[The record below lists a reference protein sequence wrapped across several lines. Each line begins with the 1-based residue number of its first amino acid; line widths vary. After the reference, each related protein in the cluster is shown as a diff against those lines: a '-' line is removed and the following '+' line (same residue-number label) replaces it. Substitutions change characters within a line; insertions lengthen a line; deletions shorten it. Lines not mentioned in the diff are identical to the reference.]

1 MNLKDLLSERK
12 SSILQRWFDA
22 IVASYPPDASHFFK
36 SNQNQFANPVG
47 YTFSE
52 VIRDLFGALLEGGDP
67 ARYFPFLNDIIKIK
81 AVQDFSPS
89 QAVSFLFLL
98 KTVIRE
104 ELQRE
109 LQRNQFHSELHALD
123 SEIDALALLAFDV
136 YMKCREKIYEIRTN
150 EARNMMFRLLKK
162 ANLVRE
168 ISEGDQGLGEEP
180 VLTQKIEG

>member
-22 IVASYPPDASHFFK
+22 IIASYPQDASHFFK
-36 SNQNQFANPVG
+36 NNQNQFTNPVG

-52 VIRDLFGALLEGGDP
+52 VTHGLFGALLEGGDP

-98 KTVIRE
+98 KKVIRE
-104 ELQRE
+104 ELEKE
-109 LQRNQFHSELHALD
+109 LQRNQFHHELHALD
-123 SEIDALALLAFDV
+123 LEIDALALLAFDV

-168 ISEGDQGLGEEP
+168 IPEGDQGLGEEP